1 VEALLATASL
11 RLLGSQLGIER
22 VLVRPWDVRLNFR
35 HGVVPRMVVMQR
47 VLAARQFEVEVRR
60 PIPLSITLH
69 RRGTEPILST
79 LVESLR
85 DLDREKAA
93 AV

>member
-1 VEALLATASL
+1 MRAGVDFP
-11 RLLGSQLGIER
+11 
-22 VLVRPWDVRLNFR
+22 VL
-35 HGVVPRMVVMQR
+35 QR

-85 DLDREKAA
+85 QLDQEKAA
-93 AV
+93 TV